1 MKKVLAVLM
10 AMLMA
15 LSVFSVAVMADDEGS
30 DVAEPGTTV
39 IEIEVTENTNERTT
53 RDITYNNGESN
64 LVVPINFKQ
73 LKMSVIFKLI
83 EKVLKFIF
91 GLFGGDIDDN
101 LASDVSSIGGE
112 IQSAIEEGSEFLST
126 NGQG

>member
-1 MKKVLAVLM
+1 MKKILAVFLAVLM
-10 AMLMA
+10 AF
-15 LSVFSVAVMADDEGS
+15 SVFSVAVVADDEEQ
-30 DVAEPGTTV
+30 AEPNSTV
-39 IEIEVTENTNERTT
+39 IEIEVTENPNEPTT
-53 RDITYNNGESN
+53 RNILSDKG

-73 LKMSVIFKLI
+73 LKMSVIFKII

-101 LASDVSSIGGE
+101 LASEVSSIGGE

-126 NGQG
+126 NGAG

>member
-1 MKKVLAVLM
+1 MKKVLAVFM

-15 LSVFSVAVMADDEGS
+15 LSVFSVAVMAEGEVVNEEHS
-30 DVAEPGTTV
+30 TTT
-39 IEIEVTENTNERTT
+39 IEIEITENPNEPTT
-53 RDITYNNGESN
+53 RDIQSEGG

-91 GLFGGDIDDN
+91 GLFGSDIDDN
-101 LASDVSSIGGE
+101 LASEISSIGGE
-112 IQSAIEEGSEFLST
+112 VQSAIEEGSEFLST
-126 NGQG
+126 NAEG

>member
-1 MKKVLAVLM
+1 MKKILAVFLAVLM
-10 AMLMA
+10 AF
-15 LSVFSVAVMADDEGS
+15 SVFSVAVMADDE
-30 DVAEPGTTV
+30 DPAEPSSTV
-39 IEIEVTENTNERTT
+39 IEIEVTENPNEPTT
-53 RDITYNNGESN
+53 RNIVSDNG

-73 LKMSVIFKLI
+73 LKMSVIFKII

-101 LASDVSSIGGE
+101 LASEVSSIGGE

-126 NGQG
+126 NGAG